1 MVLGRFSILLIS
13 FTISVPVDPL
23 AVDAASRN
31 VALNRLGNVL
41 ISPGDISSV
50 EGRFDMIAAN
60 LMSDVLIGIASKI
73 ASRLDRNGTVLLSGI
88 LIGQEKGVI
97 EAMNAAGLDITEKV
111 VDGRWVS
118 LIASHKG

>member
-1 MVLGRFSILLIS
+1 
-13 FTISVPVDPL
+13 
-23 AVDAASRN
+23 
-31 VALNRLGNVL
+31 
-41 ISPGDISSV
+41 
-50 EGRFDMIAAN
+50 MIAAN